1 MMIITSS
8 GRRFSANKVI
18 DNTEKRTDNPVNQVE
33 QKKEREERARFASK
47 CGSYGLN
54 PDFYGCGLLDDNN
67 SFFYLVGLD
76 AGQMK
81 LRSLAD
87 MEKTVDM
94 TTGIEMLKRHAQKEL
109 EEVNLKAELLH
120 LESNEDCIK
129 KVKSSIKTRIKN
141 IDNAMSIYN
150 PDMDEIVR
158 SMGIP
163 YGIGCQINRTVYE
176 LVSYRKGQSEPYI
189 LENLN
194 MNSNEVKRFRC
205 CDFETLKEA
214 AENYA
219 AIENDLKLLSIVKN
233 MKPADNVIHIHVTKQ
248 QDVNQLFLFA

>member
-8 GRRFSANKVI
+8 GKRFSANKVI
-18 DNTEKRTDNPVNQVE
+18 DNTEKRTDIPVNQVE
-33 QKKEREERARFASK
+33 QKKEGEERTRFASK

-87 MEKTVDM
+87 IEKTVDM
-94 TTGIEMLKRHAQKEL
+94 TTGIEMLKRQAQKEL

-120 LESNEDCIK
+120 LESNEDCVK

-141 IDNAMSIYN
+141 IDNAMSICN
-150 PDMDEIVR
+150 PDMDEIV
-158 SMGIP
+158 
-163 YGIGCQINRTVYE
+163 Y
-176 LVSYRKGQSEPYI
+176 
-189 LENLN
+189 
-194 MNSNEVKRFRC
+194 
-205 CDFETLKEA
+205 
-214 AENYA
+214 
-219 AIENDLKLLSIVKN
+219 
-233 MKPADNVIHIHVTKQ
+233 VTKGGSP
-248 QDVNQLFLFA
+248 VPKTGVTFPFPI